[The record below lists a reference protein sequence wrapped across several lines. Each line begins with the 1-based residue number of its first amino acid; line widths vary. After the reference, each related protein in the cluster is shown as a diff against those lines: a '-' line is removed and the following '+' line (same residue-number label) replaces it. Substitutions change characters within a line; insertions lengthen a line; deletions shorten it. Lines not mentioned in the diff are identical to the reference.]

1 MMSNDVNDESD
12 YAVAT
17 AANATDDD
25 DDDDDVEG
33 GLTLLYNGCQSWPS
47 PLSAPLC

>member
-1 MMSNDVNDESD
+1 MVDDVNDDSD

-17 AANATDDD
+17 AANATDD

-33 GLTLLYNGCQSWPS
+33 GLTLLYNGCQS
-47 PLSAPLC
+47 

>member
-25 DDDDDVEG
+25 DDDVEG
-33 GLTLLYNGCQSWPS
+33 GLTLLYNGCQS
-47 PLSAPLC
+47 